1 MDGNFRSS
9 ERSDVCRVMSPETLT
24 TAPAGRVKLG
34 NIHVLIDG
42 KPFEI
47 KNMNIVD
54 VLVAGAPDWIAPRQK
69 VDFSFVITMDEAHP
83 RPLPTYGVV
92 VRNDGNGL
100 EIRYNAPA
108 LRWRRS
114 CARARRRCASSWRRS
129 RTARARR
136 PTRPPSSTTTC

>member
-1 MDGNFRSS
+1 VDGNFGPNK
-9 ERSDVCRVMSPETLT
+9 RSDVCRVMSPETLT

-69 VDFSFVITMDEAHP
+69 VDFSFVITMDENHP

-92 VRNDGNGL
+92 VRNDQNGL

-108 LRWRRS
+108 LRWRDILAHLIADDIRHPHKPVVV
-114 CARARRRCASSWRRS
+114 
-129 RTARARR
+129 TAAVQKR
-136 PTRPPSSTTTC
+136 

>member
-1 MDGNFRSS
+1 MDGNFGPN
-9 ERSDVCRVMSPETLT
+9 ERTDVCRVMSPETLT

-54 VLVAGAPDWIAPRQK
+54 VLVAGAPEWIAPRQK
-69 VDFSFVITMDEAHP
+69 IDFSFVITMDENHP

-108 LRWRRS
+108 LRWRDILAHLIADDAKHGMKTVAAK
-114 CARARRRCASSWRRS
+114 AR
-129 RTARARR
+129 
-136 PTRPPSSTTTC
+136 

>member
-1 MDGNFRSS
+1 MDAKLSQPK
-9 ERSDVCRVMSPETLT
+9 RSDAYTVMSAETLT

-42 KPFEI
+42 KPHEI
-47 KNMNIVD
+47 VNMNIVD

-69 VDFSFVITMDEAHP
+69 IDFSFVITVDAHP

-92 VRNDGNGL
+92 VRNDDKGL

-108 LRWRRS
+108 LRWRDIL
-114 CARARRRCASSWRRS
+114 AHLIAEDARRAAAKPAVAGKKR
-129 RTARARR
+129 
-136 PTRPPSSTTTC
+136 